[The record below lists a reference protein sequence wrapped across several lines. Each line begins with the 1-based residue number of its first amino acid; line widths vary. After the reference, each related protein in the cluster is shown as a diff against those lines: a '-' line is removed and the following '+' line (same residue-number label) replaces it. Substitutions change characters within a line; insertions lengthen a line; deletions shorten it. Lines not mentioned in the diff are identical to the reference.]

1 MEVEEEAPTCIQC
14 ERPITRQRPQ
24 RPGHAGPRS
33 AATGKGG
40 GGGAASLWR
49 QQSQRPGRTRGAAGE
64 GEGEEG
70 EEDDDTVP
78 PMAAPPM
85 GSSFVMVARMA
96 DMSMSFLHVQEAA
109 AAAMAASATSAAQ
122 HQQKQHQ
129 QQGGALAG
137 GAARRGESGQGVGAG
152 AGGRVAGLSEHLKR
166 AEMVLKYGSGQVRRN
181 SAVMT
186 GLYRETDRQTDRRSM
201 NAAYPPRI
209 PISSPI

>member
-1 MEVEEEAPTCIQC
+1 MEVEEEAPTCIKC

-24 RPGHAGPRS
+24 GPGHARPRS

-40 GGGAASLWR
+40 GGAAASLWR
-49 QQSQRPGRTRGAAGE
+49 QQSLRPGRTRGAAGE
-64 GEGEEG
+64 GEGEGG

-109 AAAMAASATSAAQ
+109 TAAMAASATSAAQ
-122 HQQKQHQ
+122 HHQMQYQQHQ
-129 QQGGALAG
+129 QQRGGLAG
-137 GAARRGESGQGVGAG
+137 VAARRGESGHGAGAG

-181 SAVMT
+181 SEMMS
-186 GLYRETDRQTDRRSM
+186 GLYR
-201 NAAYPPRI
+201 
-209 PISSPI
+209 